1 MNAVNKPQSL
11 ASIKFLKGP
20 LTGITFQI
28 DKPVTT
34 IGRDPGNDIVIDED
48 LHVAG
53 HVADGA
59 NFLVEG
65 DEVAGRGEGH
75 SAAVEFRL
83 VFAGRERQNVRRGGR
98 DGANGPQESWV
109 RRL

>member
-48 LHVAG
+48 LNVARHHARLLWNNG
-53 HVADGA
+53 SWSIEKHPQADSITINSQNIHKLVLQLGVAA
-59 NFLVEG
+59 G
-65 DEVAGRGEGH
+65 DPPVQGYCQLLTYAI
-75 SAAVEFRL
+75 
-83 VFAGRERQNVRRGGR
+83 
-98 DGANGPQESWV
+98 
-109 RRL
+109 

>member
-48 LHVAG
+48 LHVAR
-53 HVADGA
+53 HHA
-59 NFLVEG
+59 
-65 DEVAGRGEGH
+65 
-75 SAAVEFRL
+75 RL
-83 VFAGRERQNVRRGGR
+83 
-98 DGANGPQESWV
+98 QESV
-109 RRL
+109 